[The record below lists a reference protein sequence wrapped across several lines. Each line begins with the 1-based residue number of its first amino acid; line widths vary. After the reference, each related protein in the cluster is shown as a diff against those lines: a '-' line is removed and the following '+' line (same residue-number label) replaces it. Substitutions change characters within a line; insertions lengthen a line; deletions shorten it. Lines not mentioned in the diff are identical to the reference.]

1 MSVVAGESEGM
12 RSSPLTREDFDESTS
27 RPQTFFSPRMQAHL
41 GRVGSAKLL
50 YATTGG
56 AWTFPQR
63 VTYSIEPDGTNIG
76 GYSSDLQ
83 ANLNAQDPGWQTAFQ
98 NAAAIWQSVAGIN
111 LVQVADNGESVGA
124 KGNQQGDPNVGDIR
138 IGGFNMSTTL
148 GENGVLGEA
157 FYPPPLNTGTVAG
170 DLQINDGQNWNHTN
184 GYDLET
190 VAIHEFG
197 HALGLDHSKVA
208 GAVMQA
214 YYNGTNQ
221 KLSADDTS
229 GIQSLYGAWPAI
241 ANTGYTTA
249 TNITGKFNSNNQIAL
264 AGLEIPFEKNAYF
277 NVVVPANTTGFD
289 HRPNADHR
297 SQLALARLLRA
308 QDPGLDQ
315 NPTLLL
321 GSGTSNTYGTT
332 LSTTITNVTAGET
345 IAIRIGS
352 SNFTGTNGSA
362 GGYALLVN
370 LGTQGQS
377 LVAPPNTTQAAGSGG
392 GSGDSADSVGQ
403 ANTGGGLLGGLL
415 GGVVSI
421 VGDVLDLVHI
431 GNLSGYGDFLT
442 VSPQS
447 AAKPSIQ
454 DATPTQAGEQQ
465 TSTLQ
470 EAVGLIG
477 GGLQTQAIGS
487 SLSFTIGSGSNATD
501 TTIAAAPMVA
511 QVLPD
516 DHGWDTRPFN
526 SFGKKHNAHNG

>member
-1 MSVVAGESEGM
+1 MEGLEA
-12 RSSPLTREDFDESTS
+12 R
-27 RPQTFFSPRMQAHL
+27 
-41 GRVGSAKLL
+41 KLL

-63 VTYSIEPDGTNIG
+63 VTYSFEPDGTNLG

-83 ANLNAQDPGWQTAFQ
+83 ANLNAQDPGWQAAFQ
-98 NAAAIWQSVAGIN
+98 NAAAIWQSVAGVN
-111 LVQVADNGESVGA
+111 FVQVSDNGEAAGA
-124 KGNQQGDPNVGDIR
+124 SGDQQGDPNVGDIR
-138 IGGFNMSTTL
+138 IGGFNMSADL

-157 FYPPPLNTGTVAG
+157 EYPPPLNVGTIAG
-170 DLQINDGQNWNHTN
+170 DIQINDGQNWNHTN

-197 HALGLDHSKVA
+197 HALGLAHSTVA

-241 ANTGYTTA
+241 SNTGFTLA
-249 TNITGKFNSNNQIAL
+249 TNITGKLDANNQIAL
-264 AGLEIPFEKNAYF
+264 SGLEIPFEKNAYF
-277 NVVVPANTTGFD
+277 NVVVPANTTGTMTVQMQTTGL
-289 HRPNADHR
+289 
-297 SQLALARLLRA
+297 SSLLPGFSVLKS
-308 QDPGLDQ
+308 PGLDQ

-370 LGTQGQS
+370 LGTQAQS

-392 GSGDSADSVGQ
+392 GGGGSADSVGG
-403 ANTGGGLLGGLL
+403 AVAIGTGTSGGSVGPVVHHHGGL
-415 GGVVSI
+415 SPHHHHHP
-421 VGDVLDLVHI
+421 VGHSGNGSSSTVEAPETVQL
-431 GNLSGYGDFLT
+431 GNLTSLGDFLT
-442 VSPQS
+442 VSPQF
-447 AAKPSIQ
+447 AAKTNLQNGTPSQ
-454 DATPTQAGEQQ
+454 LGSQQ
-465 TSTLQ
+465 TPALQ
-470 EAVGLIG
+470 QAVGLIG
-477 GGLQTQAIGS
+477 GGLQTQVIGS
-487 SLSFTIGSGSNATD
+487 SLSFTLGSGSNATD
-501 TTIAAAPMVA
+501 ATSAAAPMVA
-511 QVLPD
+511 QVSSDNL
-516 DHGWDTRPFN
+516 GWDARQFGF
-526 SFGKKHNAHNG
+526 FGKKHDVRNG